1 MISARPGGWLGL
13 GIGAVLAVW
22 WLAAVQ
28 FSVQN
33 GFDTATPGAELLD
46 ALWLARMLAIL
57 LLAPVLGLRHARWR
71 ALPPLFCI
79 AWMSL
84 PLVVLGAAAT
94 DAPWRLV
101 LMAELALLAAA
112 GLAYGIGWALQH
124 SPAARSFRDPAGFA
138 CGAGLAALVW
148 ANRAALL
155 PGWLT

>member
-1 MISARPGGWLGL
+1 VTGARPGGWLGL
-13 GIGAVLAVW
+13 GIGTVLAVW

-28 FSVQN
+28 FAVQN
-33 GFDTATPGAELLD
+33 GFDATTPSAELLD

-57 LLAPVLGLRHARWR
+57 LLAPVLGLRHAQWR
-71 ALPPLFCI
+71 ALPPLLCM

-94 DAPWRLV
+94 AAPWHRV

-112 GLAYGIGWALQH
+112 GLAYGIGWALRR
-124 SPAARSFRDPAGFA
+124 SSAARPFQDPAGFA
-138 CGAGLAALVW
+138 CGAGLAALAW

-155 PGWLT
+155 PGWLS

>member
-1 MISARPGGWLGL
+1 VINTRSGGWLGL

-28 FSVQN
+28 FAVQN
-33 GFDTATPGAELLD
+33 GFDATTPSTELLD
-46 ALWLARMLAIL
+46 ALWLARMIAIF
-57 LLAPVLGLRHARWR
+57 LLAPVLGLRLAQWR
-71 ALPPLFCI
+71 GLQPILCM

-84 PLVVLGAAAT
+84 PLVVLGAAAAA
-94 DAPWRLV
+94 APWHRV

-112 GLAYGIGWALQH
+112 GLAYGMGWALQRL
-124 SPAARSFRDPAGFA
+124 PAARPFQDPAGFA
-138 CGAGLAALVW
+138 VGAGLAGLVW